1 MADKEKREDIG
12 TEEQDLGH
20 HTTESERIARTV
32 DEAESFSIHDPTPD
46 ELDADDGYIDEPPDV
61 AAEDSLPTEE
71 IDRPDDE
78 DE

>member
-20 HTTESERIARTV
+20 HTTEGERIARTV
-32 DEAESFSIHDPTPD
+32 DPSESFSIHDPTPD
-46 ELDADDGYIDEPPDV
+46 ELDADDYIDEPPDV

-71 IDRPDDE
+71 IDREDDDE
-78 DE
+78 E